1 MFLLLILSIVLLFLY
16 GSSLR
21 FMIRTSNNYIVQR
34 EIQKLEE
41 YMSEGQGDRTP
52 STISL
57 VMSFSTIVVMN
68 LIEITYFLYSNYL
81 FDDLIITIGSAI
93 LIGYTLY
100 SMIQFLPQIK
110 KFVSK
115 PLLYLKEKNQGFEV
129 VLSFVMISLEIM
141 FCLYV
146 TFKIF
151 TNFILVG

>member
-41 YMSEGQGDRTP
+41 YMSEGQEDKTP

-57 VMSFSTIVVMN
+57 VISFSTIVVMN

-129 VLSFVMISLEIM
+129 VLSFVMISLEII

>member
-1 MFLLLILSIVLLFLY
+1 
-16 GSSLR
+16 
-21 FMIRTSNNYIVQR
+21 MIRTSNNYIVQR

-41 YMSEGQGDRTP
+41 YMSEGQEDRTP

>member
-1 MFLLLILSIVLLFLY
+1 
-16 GSSLR
+16 
-21 FMIRTSNNYIVQR
+21 MIRTSNNYIVQR

-41 YMSEGQGDRTP
+41 YMSEGQEDKTP

-57 VMSFSTIVVMN
+57 VISFSTIVVMN

-129 VLSFVMISLEIM
+129 VLSFVMISLEII

>member
-41 YMSEGQGDRTP
+41 YMSEGQEDRTP